1 MNPRSLFRIA
11 MRLYTLRIT
20 KSTNLL
26 SSCAVSISPNVA
38 SCMVWSC
45 NVPNIAYERQV
56 KRLSRFFTKCADFTP
71 RVSDSSFI
79 EDSKFFVV
87 ESGRGGIVV
96 GIIPAGIEES
106 LDGELEGVNGSIA
119 LDLGLW
125 DIKMVTGRPY
135 SAVVLYFYKLWGMRH
150 KRVNMHA

>member
-1 MNPRSLFRIA
+1 M
-11 MRLYTLRIT
+11 
-20 KSTNLL
+20 
-26 SSCAVSISPNVA
+26 
-38 SCMVWSC
+38 
-45 NVPNIAYERQV
+45 
-56 KRLSRFFTKCADFTP
+56 
-71 RVSDSSFI
+71 
-79 EDSKFFVV
+79 
-87 ESGRGGIVV
+87 V